1 MTGSNA
7 GIKRIRRARGLPVV
21 ERKVRQIPSTAAA
34 FDEACRASGEAGQ
47 PLSLSLYLER
57 LATALIA
64 ERGSLPVLSPTLD
77 GVEVQTTDAA

>member
-1 MTGSNA
+1 MTQGSNA

-34 FDEACRASGEAGQ
+34 FDEACRASGD
-47 PLSLSLYLER
+47 LSLSLYLER

-64 ERGSLPVLSPTLD
+64 ERGSLPVLTPTLD
-77 GVEVQTTDAA
+77 GAEVRTTDAA